1 MKNETHFGG
10 GSNTFFSTNTLLLT
24 TNIYI
29 WSMKTVTTY
38 LYKAPQPHRHSI
50 GLTAKKF
57 RNVSL
62 SDAQLGNQALLASYF
77 SLKPNLLISQ
87 EGHSFSKIAL
97 LHRQETIKKVFG
109 TLPPRQDTIKKVF
122 CALLHRQDT
131 LKKVFGTLL
140 PRQETIKKVF
150 CAILP
155 RQHSPKI
162 VYTAFSVAP
171 LGLLSSFLILTLH
184 YY

>member
-87 EGHSFSKIAL
+87 EGHIATQMRVLTRQEGHIANRMPLLIAQEGHL
-97 LHRQETIKKVFG
+97 LHRM
-109 TLPPRQDTIKKVF
+109 
-122 CALLHRQDT
+122 ALLIDQERHIANKMAFPIAQEGHLLHQMALLRCDLPVFP
-131 LKKVFGTLL
+131 LKN
-140 PRQETIKKVF
+140 
-150 CAILP
+150 
-155 RQHSPKI
+155 
-162 VYTAFSVAP
+162 
-171 LGLLSSFLILTLH
+171 
-184 YY
+184 

>member
-1 MKNETHFGG
+1 MKIETHFGG

-87 EGHSFSKIAL
+87 EGHIATQMRVL
-97 LHRQETIKKVFG
+97 TRQEGHIANRMATPNSSGGAFAPPNG
-109 TLPPRQDTIKKVF
+109 TPNRSGEAYCQQNGLPNSSGGAFAPPN
-122 CALLHRQDT
+122 
-131 LKKVFGTLL
+131 GT
-140 PRQETIKKVF
+140 PTVRFT
-150 CAILP
+150 
-155 RQHSPKI
+155 R
-162 VYTAFSVAP
+162 FSAQK
-171 LGLLSSFLILTLH
+171 LT
-184 YY
+184 